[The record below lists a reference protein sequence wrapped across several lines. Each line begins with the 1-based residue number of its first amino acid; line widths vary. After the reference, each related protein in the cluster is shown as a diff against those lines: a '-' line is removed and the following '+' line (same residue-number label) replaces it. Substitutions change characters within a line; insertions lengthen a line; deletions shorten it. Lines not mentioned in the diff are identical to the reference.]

1 MLLEALKEDVGK
13 DMDAFDLICHV
24 AFDQPPLTR
33 KERANNVRKRNY
45 FAKYGEQAQKVLSS
59 LLDKYEQ
66 EGIVSIETGSILKVS
81 PLSDMGS
88 PVELVRAFGKKKDF
102 ENAISELEIEIY
114 KTA

>member
-1 MLLEALKEDVGK
+1 MFVSETTLLNMANKLK
-13 DMDAFDLICHV
+13 
-24 AFDQPPLTR
+24 
-33 KERANNVRKRNY
+33 
-45 FAKYGEQAQKVLSS
+45 KVLSS

-102 ENAISELEIEIY
+102 
-114 KTA
+114 